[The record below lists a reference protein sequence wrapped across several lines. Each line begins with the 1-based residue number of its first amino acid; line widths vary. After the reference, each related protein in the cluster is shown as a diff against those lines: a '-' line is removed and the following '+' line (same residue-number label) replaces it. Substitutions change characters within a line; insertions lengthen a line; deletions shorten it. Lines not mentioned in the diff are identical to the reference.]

1 MKVTFETNI
10 FFFFF
15 MAQNIY
21 FLVKFNVWVHL
32 ATVDSLDPGQLENR
46 LCESVAQNSFRKYF
60 SLAASRKRALFNPNA
75 LLCKKRGGRF
85 HLRLA
90 ASQVCPQQLGRR
102 DRNGSAGSPF
112 PSKREGRPPK
122 GCVSPVML
130 GSNKAQLVG
139 LESWFCHCLL
149 FAWASYTSDI
159 PILSSEVVGSAEIS
173 QKYDCKD
180 FGHLMQRTDSF
191 EKILMLGKIEGGRR
205 RGRQK
210 RGWLDGITD
219 STDMSL
225 SKLRELV
232 MDREAWLAA
241 VHGVTKSRTRLSD

>member
-1 MKVTFETNI
+1 M
-10 FFFFF
+10 
-15 MAQNIY
+15 
-21 FLVKFNVWVHL
+21 
-32 ATVDSLDPGQLENR
+32 
-46 LCESVAQNSFRKYF
+46 
-60 SLAASRKRALFNPNA
+60 
-75 LLCKKRGGRF
+75 
-85 HLRLA
+85 
-90 ASQVCPQQLGRR
+90 
-102 DRNGSAGSPF
+102 
-112 PSKREGRPPK
+112 
-122 GCVSPVML
+122 
-130 GSNKAQLVG
+130 G

-180 FGHLMQRTDSF
+180 FGYLMQRTDSF

-210 RGWLDGITD
+210 RGWLDGSTD

-225 SKLRELV
+225 SKVRELV